1 MLCFGGTVEA
11 LTVEIITVGNEL
23 LSGRVVN
30 TNASWIAGRV
40 TKLGGAVKRI
50 TTVSDDVEECSAAIR
65 EALARRPK
73 LIITTG
79 GLGPTF
85 DDRTLESIALALGI
99 PLELN
104 EEALH
109 MVREKYGGDV
119 TPPRLKM
126 AKLPRGGKPLYNPV
140 GTAPGCL
147 IEVGDTIIIAL
158 PGVPLEM
165 EAMFEMHVE
174 PIILRLFHV
183 AYTSMLIR
191 VDTIEESSL
200 APMIEEV
207 MKKCKAVYVKS
218 RPKRNGEAYIEVEIS
233 SRAPTMKEAEENVA
247 EACRLLR
254 ELIAKAGAK
263 AQEL

>member
-1 MLCFGGTVEA
+1 
-11 LTVEIITVGNEL
+11 
-23 LSGRVVN
+23 
-30 TNASWIAGRV
+30 
-40 TKLGGAVKRI
+40 
-50 TTVSDDVEECSAAIR
+50 
-65 EALARRPK
+65 
-73 LIITTG
+73 
-79 GLGPTF
+79 
-85 DDRTLESIALALGI
+85 LGI

-109 MVREKYGGDV
+109 MVREKYGGNV

-147 IEVGDTIIIAL
+147 IEVGDTIIVAL

-174 PIILRLFHV
+174 PIILRLSHV
-183 AYTSMLIR
+183 AYASMLSR

-207 MKKCKAVYVKS
+207 MKKCKVVYVKS
-218 RPKRNGEAYIEVEIS
+218 RPKRNGEAYIEVEVS